1 MADVLFLQDQLE
13 NDWTM
18 RVIGLVERL
27 MPAPPQA
34 EENAGQP
41 ALMPVPSEYTGTF
54 VHPTYGAAAGALSSD
69 WLLGQLLHVPGPHV

>member
-1 MADVLFLQDQLE
+1 MYLQDQLE

-27 MPAPPQA
+27 MPAPVQA

-41 ALMPVPSEYTGTF
+41 ALTAVPSK
-54 VHPTYGAAAGALSSD
+54 
-69 WLLGQLLHVPGPHV
+69 